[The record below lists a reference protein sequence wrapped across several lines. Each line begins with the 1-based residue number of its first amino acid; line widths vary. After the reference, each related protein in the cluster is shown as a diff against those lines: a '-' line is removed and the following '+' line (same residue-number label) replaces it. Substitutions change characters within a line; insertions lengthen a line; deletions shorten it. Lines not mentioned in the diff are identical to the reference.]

1 MNKFRV
7 ILKAGYR
14 QLWFDFEDSESACA
28 FAVIA
33 LKHMTPS
40 AENDKEESVY
50 IKILD
55 DEEGEKDAEE

>member
-7 ILKAGYR
+7 ILKASYR
-14 QLWFDFEDSESACA
+14 EMWFDFEDSDSACA

-33 LKHMTPS
+33 LKHMTKN
-40 AENDKEESVY
+40 EDNDREESVY

-55 DEEGEKDAEE
+55 PEGEDDAEE

>member
-7 ILKAGYR
+7 ILMAGNR

-28 FAVIA
+28 FAVTA
-33 LKHMTPS
+33 LKHMVLNE
-40 AENDKEESVY
+40 ENDKEESVY

-55 DEEGEKDAEE
+55 PEGEKNEEE